1 MAAMKRVVIC
11 VWAVVVVSAAVMAGE
26 HGPGVHFM
34 QTEHFR
40 LSYPSGYRGKA
51 SLVARVAESA
61 LVVLTG
67 SLDVE
72 LEDDV
77 EIHLFETRTAMFAW
91 LGREPQ
97 AYVMGLA
104 VPGRNAIL
112 LGIVK
117 DEPLARTT
125 AHELAHIVLF
135 EKFGSMHPA
144 EQPRWLHEGLAQ
156 LAAGELTADQRS
168 LLGQASVGNE
178 LMGIAEME
186 LGFGGDHKQTGLAY
200 AQSFT
205 LVEYLQELRPQGGIA
220 ALVANLE
227 DTGDLNR
234 AMIRTYKKTQ
244 AQIEAQWLSR
254 IRAEYLKA
262 GLPLS
267 ADLMVWAGMGVLFI
281 IAIIVQCRRRAAI
294 RKRLAEEEELRELF
308 R

>member
-1 MAAMKRVVIC
+1 MAALKRIVAC
-11 VWAVVVVSAAVMAGE
+11 GWAVLVVAAVMAGDR
-26 HGPGVHFM
+26 GPEIHSM
-34 QTEHFR
+34 ETEHFR
-40 LSYPSGYRGKA
+40 IAYPSGYYEKA
-51 SLVARVAESA
+51 ALVGRVAEDA
-61 LVVLTG
+61 LGVLTG

-72 LEDDV
+72 LQRDV
-77 EIHLFETRTAMFAW
+77 EIHLFASRTEMFAW
-91 LGREPQ
+91 LGSEPRP
-97 AYVMGLA
+97 YVMGLA

-144 EQPRWLHEGLAQ
+144 DQPRWLHEGIAQ
-156 LAAGELTADQRS
+156 FATGELTADQRS
-168 LLGQASVGNE
+168 LLGQASVGDQ
-178 LMGIAEME
+178 LMGIEEME
-186 LGFGGDHKQTGLAY
+186 RAFGGGHEQVGLAY

-205 LVEYLQELRPQGGIA
+205 LVEYLQELRPEGGIA

-234 AMIRTYKKTQ
+234 AMIRTYEKTQ
-244 AQIEAQWLSR
+244 EQIEAEWLGR

-267 ADLMVWAGMGVLFI
+267 ADLIVWAAMGVLFI
-281 IAIIVQCRRRAAI
+281 FAIIIQCRRRAAI
-294 RKRLAEEEELRELF
+294 RRRLEEEEELRELF
-308 R
+308 GR